1 MGFGKQIPLTECP
14 LLGAGEALVEL
25 PVFSCF
31 RFALGLEKDLNMS
44 DCSLLTGAGVLA
56 GLPSRSRGRLAWISR
71 TVTAWGV
78 DLADLSLGE
87 GRSEDLIAVSCSLW
101 PPWLLL
107 LAFSLR
113 ISARD
118 GCASTGNRL
127 PVLRY
132 KRHRQV
138 PERFQGKPGPTLT
151 PAL

>member
-1 MGFGKQIPLTECP
+1 MLTECP
-14 LLGAGEALVEL
+14 LLGAGDALVEL

-44 DCSLLTGAGVLA
+44 DCSLLTGAGLLA
-56 GLPSRSRGRLAWISR
+56 GLPSTSRGRLAWKSR

-78 DLADLSLGE
+78 DLVESSLNE
-87 GRSEDLIAVSCSLW
+87 GRPEDSVAFLCSLW
-101 PPWLLL
+101 PPWLLIL
-107 LAFSLR
+107 GFSLR
-113 ISARD
+113 VSARD

-138 PERFQGKPGPTLT
+138 PEGFYGKLGPTST
-151 PAL
+151 AAL